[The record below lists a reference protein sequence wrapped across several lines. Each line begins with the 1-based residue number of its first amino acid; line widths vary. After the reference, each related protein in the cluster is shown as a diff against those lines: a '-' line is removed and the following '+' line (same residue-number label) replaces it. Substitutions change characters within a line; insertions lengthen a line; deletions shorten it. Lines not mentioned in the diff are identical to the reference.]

1 MSKIIASAAIRG
13 AHNIVKR
20 AEENLKKAIE
30 NYGPDKKV
38 EFPNTGYY
46 LPVIYGVTGMKV
58 STLGDMLLVL
68 ERAKALLPPVPD
80 KRLWLPYL
88 GPALDAGMATLFADE
103 IIEAIKYVNKNIPY
117 TMTTSPTD
125 ENIWLGAAD
134 DVIMRERGIE
144 FVDGT
149 APGFAAMVGAAP
161 TNEIAVKIARELQ
174 EKNLYVFMSASTNG
188 KNMAEQLAEEGIQMG
203 WETRLVP
210 FGKDITATV
219 FSLGFAARAA
229 MAFGGIKPGDFKRI
243 LLYNR
248 HRIFAFVIA
257 LGEVDDEKYAQA
269 AGAINFGFP
278 TIADT
283 DIPQILPTGICLYE
297 HVVSS
302 VPHDEI
308 VPKAIEVRGLKITVT
323 EVPVPVSYGPAFEGE
338 RVRKENLFVEFGGGK
353 SPSFE
358 LLLMKGTDEVED
370 DKIEVVGK
378 EIDDISEGSLL
389 PLGILIHVA
398 GSKMQK
404 DFEPILERQLHHFIN
419 GAQGVMHM
427 GSRDIVWIRIAKD
440 AKEKGFK
447 LRHLGDIIRAKLLA
461 DFPAIVD
468 KVQVTIYIDEDG
480 VKELL
485 PTARAIYHQ
494 RDERVAGMIDE
505 GVDVWY
511 SCTLCQSFAPDHVC
525 VISPQRLGLC
535 GAYNWLDGKAAFEI
549 NPTGPN
555 QPVNKGEIIDAVK
568 GQFKGVNEFVYK
580 ASHNKIEKVSMYS
593 MMEDPMTSC
602 LVAGTEIILDNQP
615 VQIGNFIDKHR
626 GGEAYTKV
634 RALTLRSGKV
644 ASENLVAMQK
654 FLAPRKLIKLV
665 TKSGVELILTP
676 DHGVAIDRPEGL
688 SWVRADQIKVRDR
701 VISLKKLNLET
712 NLLETIDLIPD
723 DFRVIDDKFLQILK
737 NKLVARYGSFAAA
750 CYKVGIMKSDP
761 RVKSLPIGA
770 LKKVVA
776 ELDEDWSQVRRL
788 IRRIAR
794 GASVVDIPQMNPN
807 LFYLMGLVASDG
819 SITKRGKY
827 EYFMS
832 FINTSE
838 NLITMFKDTYQQLFP
853 SRHIGVRKRR
863 LNPSTVRD
871 REVKPAKACFHCYF
885 NNPVFGVL
893 CEHYGIKIG
902 SRGNWNLARMISL
915 PEEFISAF
923 IAGLFDGDGS
933 VRIRKYDGK
942 WNIGEAYLCIEDKR
956 AALHLQ
962 LLLKRLGIVGNIRKS
977 GSVYKI
983 VMHGSALIQFAELI
997 PIRHEGKKRV
1007 LEQITILAAGK
1018 EMDKSQQE
1026 VLPLAAG
1033 KEIAKLAAGKGI
1045 LNSSTLFYYKTGRSR
1060 PVRSQVQ
1067 KLLDSPEEF
1076 PLLDWMIDGDYFLD
1090 SIVKVEEVN
1099 NKGEYDFVYNLTI
1112 AKTHCYIVNGGP
1124 LVKNCGCFQCI
1135 VAVLPTTNGVMVVNR
1150 EFAGMTPSGMTFSTM
1165 AGMVG
1170 GGQQTPGFSG
1180 VGKFFLTSP
1189 KFISADGGFKR
1200 IVWMP
1205 KELKEELRDMI
1216 EKRAKEIGEPDFM
1229 GKIADETVATT
1240 EEEVLE
1246 FMQKV
1251 GHPAL
1256 EMPPMF

>member
-20 AEENLKKAIE
+20 AEENLKKALK
-30 NYGPDKKV
+30 NYGPDKAV
-38 EFPNTGYY
+38 SFPNTGYY
-46 LPVIYGVTGMKV
+46 LPVIYSITGMKV
-58 STLGDMLLVL
+58 STLGDMLPVL

-80 KRLWLPYL
+80 KRVWLPYL

-103 IIEAIKYVNKNIPY
+103 IIEAIKYVSENVPY
-117 TMTTSPTD
+117 TMTASPTD

-134 DVIMRERGIE
+134 DVIMREGGIE

-149 APGFAAMVGAAP
+149 APGFAAIVGAAP

-174 EKNLYVFMSASTNG
+174 EKNLYVFMSATTNG

-257 LGEVDDEKYAQA
+257 LGEVDDEKYAQV

-353 SPSFE
+353 SPSSE
-358 LLLMKGTDEVED
+358 LLLMKSLDEVED
-370 DKIEVVGK
+370 NKIEVVGK

-404 DFEPILERQLHHFIN
+404 DFESILERQLHHFIN

-427 GSRDIVWIRIAKD
+427 GSRDIIWIRIAKD

-447 LRHLGDIIRAKLLA
+447 LHHLGDIIRAKLLA

-468 KVQVTIYIDEDG
+468 KVQVTIYTDEER

-485 PTARAIYHQ
+485 PMARAIYHE
-494 RDERVAGMIDE
+494 RDERVAGMTDE
-505 GVDVWY
+505 GVDVY
-511 SCTLCQSFAPDHVC
+511 FSCTLCQSFAPDHVC
-525 VISPQRLGLC
+525 IISPQRLGLC

-555 QPVNKGEIIDAVK
+555 QPVSKGEVIDPVK

-602 LVAGTEIILDNQP
+602 LVADTEIIIDDKP
-615 VQIGNFIDKHR
+615 VKIADFVNAHR
-626 GGEAYTKV
+626 GGEEYTKSRV
-634 RALTLRSGKV
+634 LTLNHGRAISK
-644 ASENLVAMQK
+644 NLVAMQK
-654 FLAPRKLIKLV
+654 FPAPNRLIWFK
-665 TKSGVELILTP
+665 TKSGKELTLTCN
-676 DHGVAIDRPEGL
+676 HGVAISRAGVL
-688 SWVRADQIKVRDR
+688 AWVRADCLRIGDP
-701 VISLKKLNLET
+701 VISLKKRNVNVQGNVDYYLD
-712 NLLETIDLIPD
+712 TIT
-723 DFRVIDDKFLQILK
+723 
-737 NKLVARYGSFAAA
+737 
-750 CYKVGIMKSDP
+750 
-761 RVKSLPIGA
+761 
-770 LKKVVA
+770 
-776 ELDEDWSQVRRL
+776 
-788 IRRIAR
+788 
-794 GASVVDIPQMNPN
+794 DI
-807 LFYLMGLVASDG
+807 
-819 SITKRGKY
+819 K
-827 EYFMS
+827 
-832 FINTSE
+832 
-838 NLITMFKDTYQQLFP
+838 
-853 SRHIGVRKRR
+853 
-863 LNPSTVRD
+863 
-871 REVKPAKACFHCYF
+871 EV
-885 NNPVFGVL
+885 
-893 CEHYGIKIG
+893 
-902 SRGNWNLARMISL
+902 
-915 PEEFISAF
+915 
-923 IAGLFDGDGS
+923 
-933 VRIRKYDGK
+933 
-942 WNIGEAYLCIEDKR
+942 
-956 AALHLQ
+956 Q
-962 LLLKRLGIVGNIRKS
+962 
-977 GSVYKI
+977 
-983 VMHGSALIQFAELI
+983 
-997 PIRHEGKKRV
+997 
-1007 LEQITILAAGK
+1007 
-1018 EMDKSQQE
+1018 
-1026 VLPLAAG
+1026 
-1033 KEIAKLAAGKGI
+1033 
-1045 LNSSTLFYYKTGRSR
+1045 
-1060 PVRSQVQ
+1060 
-1067 KLLDSPEEF
+1067 
-1076 PLLDWMIDGDYFLD
+1076 
-1090 SIVKVEEVN
+1090 
-1099 NKGEYDFVYNLTI
+1099 NKGDYDFVYNLTVRE
-1112 AKTHCYIVNGGP
+1112 THCYFANGGP
-1124 LVKNCGCFQCI
+1124 LLKNCGCFQCI

-1205 KELKEELRDMI
+1205 KELKEELKDMLD
-1216 EKRAKEIGEPDFM
+1216 KRAKEIGEPDFVD
-1229 GKIADETVATT
+1229 KIVDETVATT

>member
-1 MSKIIASAAIRG
+1 
-13 AHNIVKR
+13 
-20 AEENLKKAIE
+20 
-30 NYGPDKKV
+30 
-38 EFPNTGYY
+38 
-46 LPVIYGVTGMKV
+46 
-58 STLGDMLLVL
+58 
-68 ERAKALLPPVPD
+68 
-80 KRLWLPYL
+80 
-88 GPALDAGMATLFADE
+88 
-103 IIEAIKYVNKNIPY
+103 
-117 TMTTSPTD
+117 
-125 ENIWLGAAD
+125 
-134 DVIMRERGIE
+134 
-144 FVDGT
+144 
-149 APGFAAMVGAAP
+149 
-161 TNEIAVKIARELQ
+161 
-174 EKNLYVFMSASTNG
+174 
-188 KNMAEQLAEEGIQMG
+188 
-203 WETRLVP
+203 
-210 FGKDITATV
+210 
-219 FSLGFAARAA
+219 
-229 MAFGGIKPGDFKRI
+229 
-243 LLYNR
+243 
-248 HRIFAFVIA
+248 
-257 LGEVDDEKYAQA
+257 
-269 AGAINFGFP
+269 
-278 TIADT
+278 
-283 DIPQILPTGICLYE
+283 
-297 HVVSS
+297 
-302 VPHDEI
+302 
-308 VPKAIEVRGLKITVT
+308 

-338 RVRKENLFVEFGGGK
+338 RVRKEQLYVEFGGGK

-370 DKIEVVGK
+370 NKIEVVGK

-404 DFEPILERQLHHFIN
+404 DFEPILERQIHNFIN

-427 GSRDIVWIRIAKD
+427 GSRDIVWIRIAKG
-440 AKEKGFK
+440 AKEKGLK
-447 LRHLGDIIRAKLLA
+447 LHHLGDIIRAKLLA

-468 KVQVTIYIDEDG
+468 KVQVTIYTDENRI
-480 VKELL
+480 KELL
-485 PTARAIYHQ
+485 PTARAIYHE
-494 RDERVAGMIDE
+494 RDERVAGMTDE

-535 GAYNWLDGKAAFEI
+535 GAYNWLDGKASYEI

-555 QPVNKGEIIDAVK
+555 QPVNKGEIIDPVK

-580 ASHNKIEKVSMYS
+580 ASHNKIERVSMYS

-602 LVAGTEIILDNQP
+602 LVADTEIIIDDKP
-615 VQIGNFIDKHR
+615 VKIADFVNAHQ
-626 GGEAYTKV
+626 GGEEYTKSRV
-634 RALTLRSGKV
+634 LTLNHGRAISK
-644 ASENLVAMQK
+644 NLVAMQK
-654 FLAPRKLIKLV
+654 FPAPRKLIKLV
-665 TKSGVELILTP
+665 TKSGVELVLTP

-688 SWVRADQIKVRDR
+688 SWIRADQIGVGDR

-712 NLLETIDLIPD
+712 DLPEMIDLIPD
-723 DFRVIDDKFLQILK
+723 DFRVIDDELLQTLK
-737 NKLVARYGSFAAA
+737 GKLKARYGSFAAA
-750 CYKVGIMKSDP
+750 CREMGIKSDP
-761 RVKSLPIGA
+761 RIKSLPMGI
-770 LKKVVA
+770 LKRVVT
-776 ELDEDWSQVRRL
+776 ELGEDWSRVKRL
-788 IRRIAR
+788 IRRMNR
-794 GASVVDIPQMNPN
+794 GASVVDIPQMSPE

-827 EYFMS
+827 EYFIS

-838 NLITMFKDTYQQLFP
+838 NLITVFKDTYQQLFP

-863 LNPSTVRD
+863 LNPSTIRD
-871 REVKPAKACFHCYF
+871 RKVKPVKTCFHCYF
-885 NNPVFGVL
+885 NNPVFGAL
-893 CEHYGIKIG
+893 CERYGIKIG
-902 SRGNWNLARMISL
+902 SRGNWNIGRMVSL
-915 PEEFISAF
+915 PPEFISAF

-933 VRIRKYDGK
+933 IRIRKYDGK

-956 AALHLQ
+956 AAIHLQ

-1018 EMDKSQQE
+1018 EMDRSQQE

-1067 KLLDSPEEF
+1067 KLLDSSQEF
-1076 PLLDWMIDGDYFLD
+1076 DIPDWMIDGDYFLD
-1090 SIVKVEEVN
+1090 SIVKAEEVN
-1099 NKGEYDFVYNLTI
+1099 NKGECDFVYNLTV
-1112 AKTHCYIVNGGP
+1112 AKTYCYIVNGGP

-1150 EFAGMTPSGMTFSTM
+1150 EFTGMTPSGMTFSTM

-1205 KELKEELRDMI
+1205 KELKEELRDML
-1216 EKRAKEIGEPDFM
+1216 EKRAKEIGEPDFVD
-1229 GKIADETVATT
+1229 KIADETVATT
-1240 EEEVLE
+1240 EEKVLE
-1246 FMQKV
+1246 FMQKA